1 MKKVSLALLV
11 LSVLLVFSA
20 CKKGKADF
28 TITGQLTDA
37 TFNVSISGL
46 SVSLYEIEAG
56 TTTETL
62 IGTTTTASDGSY
74 SFTFPR
80 NQAEAYILRANKTNY
95 FPIDEYITFSSLT
108 IDDENVRNYSTTAK
122 SWVRLV
128 FTNGAPASNSDILRF
143 TQQLGKTECDE
154 CLTAGQHQ
162 LNGIVDTVI
171 YAANDGN
178 TTFSYYY
185 ELLSTPNSGF
195 KSATTVAFD
204 TTTITL
210 SY

>member
-1 MKKVSLALLV
+1 MKKGSLALLV
-11 LSVLLVFSA
+11 LSVLLVFSG

-28 TITGQLTDA
+28 TLTGQLTDA
-37 TFNVSISGL
+37 TFSTSLSGL
-46 SVSLYEIEAG
+46 SVSLYEVEAG

-62 IGTTTTASDGSY
+62 IGTTTTSSDGSY

-80 NQAEAYILRANKTNY
+80 NQAEAYILRANKDNY
-95 FPIDEYITFSSLT
+95 FPIDEYIAFSSLS
-108 IDDENVRNYSTTAK
+108 IDNDNVRNYSTTAK

-128 FTNGAPASNSDILRF
+128 FINTAPASNSDILRF
-143 TQQLGKTECDE
+143 TQQLGKTDCDE

-162 LNGIVDTVI
+162 LNGVIDTVI
-171 YAANDGN
+171 FAVNDGN

-185 ELLSTPNSGF
+185 ELLSSTNTGF
-195 KSATTVAFD
+195 KSAMTTAFD
-204 TTTITL
+204 TTTISL

>member
-1 MKKVSLALLV
+1 MKKVFLALAV
-11 LSVLLVFSA
+11 LSLLLASSA
-20 CKKGKADF
+20 CKKGKAEF
-28 TITGQLTDA
+28 ILSGQLTDA
-37 TFNVSISGL
+37 TFNEGFSGL
-46 SVSLYEIEAG
+46 TVSLYEVEAG

-62 IGTTTTASDGSY
+62 IGTTTTTSDGSY

-80 NQAEAYILRANKTNY
+80 NQAEAYILRATKQNY
-95 FPIDEYITFSSLT
+95 FPVDEYISFSSLT
-108 IDDENVRNYSTTAK
+108 IDEENVRNFSTTAK
-122 SWVRLV
+122 SWLRLV
-128 FTNGAPASNSDILRF
+128 FTNTAPAAISDILRF
-143 TQQLGKTECDE
+143 TQQLGKTGCEE

-171 YAANDGN
+171 YVENDGN

-195 KSATTVAFD
+195 KSATSTVFD
-204 TTTITL
+204 TTTISL